1 MSYSSQSLHGKW
13 QPKLLNRA
21 LRCTHRATLSAA
33 QMLPINSLRDHP
45 GSGEARASSILA
57 GHAQASGF
65 CCQND
70 PKSGAARR
78 VAAGLTPVQIVCHVR
93 LHLQRA
99 RQLPA
104 RRHGVAHLVTAPA
117 DQPLPTRLA
126 GALGEAYTIEGEIGR
141 GGMGVVYRARDE
153 RLKRRVAIKVLPPEL
168 AFQQDIRERFTREA
182 QTAARLSHP
191 HIVPIHTVGE
201 GLGLV
206 YFVMGYVDGESVA
219 ARIRRRGKL
228 PVEEVRRVMAE
239 AADALSAAHA
249 VSIIHRDIK
258 PDNILLEGPRGRVMV
273 TDFGIAKA
281 LSSSSGATL
290 TGAGVAIG
298 TPAFMSPEQAAGER
312 EIDGRS
318 DIYSLGIVGYQML
331 TGELP
336 FSAPTVAGI
345 LMKQITEV
353 APDVRTRRGDVPE
366 DLALAVSRCL
376 EKDPE
381 NRWPTA
387 DALRRGLESRA
398 VGGYQPTGLGWRA
411 PRRDPMP
418 RPAPTAQPGQRRGLA
433 DQGRDDR
440 RPRQLA
446 RRGGASAGPAPRRAP
461 MERDPDKLPDTGEPK
476 IVQQVRGQF
485 ASWAAVSLGCMGINV
500 ATGIEHPW
508 FLFPTFGM
516 GIGLLRQYA
525 RLWQAGYS
533 WRDVLTRPPA
543 PDAMETRLV
552 KGVRFPRELPRP
564 TYEEFGAH
572 LKAIE
577 QVRDDR
583 MAIQKLMERLP
594 PAERKML
601 PEVQQTADSLY
612 ERAVDLARTLHAM
625 DSNLDTEGLGPIDE
639 RIAALAKEPDD
650 PERARRL
657 ALLQRQRQTVLD
669 LQGRKSQVASHLESC
684 VLAMQNVRFDL
695 LRLRSAGVA
704 AVLSDLTQ
712 ATQQA
717 KALSRDVDNAIAAA
731 GEIREA
737 MK

>member
-1 MSYSSQSLHGKW
+1 M
-13 QPKLLNRA
+13 
-21 LRCTHRATLSAA
+21 T
-33 QMLPINSLRDHP
+33 
-45 GSGEARASSILA
+45 AS
-57 GHAQASGF
+57 
-65 CCQND
+65 
-70 PKSGAARR
+70 P
-78 VAAGLTPVQIVCHVR
+78 
-93 LHLQRA
+93 
-99 RQLPA
+99 
-104 RRHGVAHLVTAPA
+104 
-117 DQPLPTRLA
+117 DQPLPARLA
-126 GALGEAYTIEGEIGR
+126 AALGDAYTIEGEIGR

-153 RLKRRVAIKVLPPEL
+153 RLQRRVAIKVLPPEL

-182 QTAARLSHP
+182 QTAAKLSHP

-201 GLGLV
+201 GHGLV

-219 ARIRRRGKL
+219 GRIRRRGKL
-228 PVEEVRRVMAE
+228 PVEEARRIMTE
-239 AADALSAAHA
+239 SADALSAAHGF
-249 VSIIHRDIK
+249 SIIHRDIK
-258 PDNILLEGPRGRVMV
+258 PDNILLEGSRGRVMV

-281 LSSSSGATL
+281 LSGGSGATL

-318 DIYSLGIVGYQML
+318 DLYSLGIVTYQML

-336 FSAPTVAGI
+336 FNAPTVAGI

-353 APDVRTRRGDVPE
+353 APDVRASRSDVPE

-387 DALRRGLESRA
+387 DALRRALENRA
-398 VGGYQPTGLGWRA
+398 VVGYQPTGLGWRA
-411 PRRDPMP
+411 ARGTRPGSSPPPTVASRGAGPGSTRRS
-418 RPAPTAQPGQRRGLA
+418 RPQSLLDRDANDTRRAGGFDREPRGLA
-433 DQGRDDR
+433 RREARGPRHRRDQGNE
-440 RPRQLA
+440 QA
-446 RRGGASAGPAPRRAP
+446 V
-461 MERDPDKLPDTGEPK
+461 PDTGEPR

-485 ASWAAVSLGCMGINV
+485 ASWAAVSLGCFGINI
-500 ATGIEHPW
+500 ATGLDTPW

-516 GIGLLRQYA
+516 GIGMLKNYA
-525 RLWQAGYS
+525 KLWQSGYS

-543 PDAMETRLV
+543 ADAIETMRV
-552 KGVRFPRELPRP
+552 KGAKLPRRLPQP
-564 TYEEFGAH
+564 TADDFGAH
-572 LKAIE
+572 LPQILQVQSDRFAIS
-577 QVRDDR
+577 
-583 MAIQKLMERLP
+583 KLMERLP
-594 PAERKML
+594 PSERKLL
-601 PEVQQTADSLY
+601 PEIQQTVDGLY
-612 ERAVDLARTLHAM
+612 ERANDLARTLHAM
-625 DSNLDTEGLGPIDE
+625 DSNLDTEGMGSIDE

-650 PERARRL
+650 PERARRIN
-657 ALLQRQRQTVLD
+657 LLQRQRQTILD
-669 LQGRKSQVASHLESC
+669 LQGRRSQVASHLESC

-704 AVLSDLTQ
+704 AVLGDLTQ

>member
-1 MSYSSQSLHGKW
+1 
-13 QPKLLNRA
+13 
-21 LRCTHRATLSAA
+21 
-33 QMLPINSLRDHP
+33 
-45 GSGEARASSILA
+45 
-57 GHAQASGF
+57 
-65 CCQND
+65 
-70 PKSGAARR
+70 
-78 VAAGLTPVQIVCHVR
+78 
-93 LHLQRA
+93 
-99 RQLPA
+99 
-104 RRHGVAHLVTAPA
+104 VTGPA

-126 GALGEAYTIEGEIGR
+126 AALGDAYTIEGEIGR

-153 RLKRRVAIKVLPPEL
+153 RLQRRVAIKVLPPEL

-201 GLGLV
+201 GFGLV
-206 YFVMGYVDGESVA
+206 YFVMGYVDGESVG

-281 LSSSSGATL
+281 LSASSGATL

-318 DIYSLGIVGYQML
+318 DLYSLGIVSYQML

-336 FSAPTVAGI
+336 FNAPTVAGI

-353 APDVRTRRGDVPE
+353 APDVRTRRTDVPE
-366 DLALAVSRCL
+366 DLALAVARCL
-376 EKDPE
+376 EKDPT

-387 DALRRGLESRA
+387 DALRRALESRA
-398 VGGYQPTGLGWRA
+398 VSGYQPTGLGWRA
-411 PRRDPMP
+411 SSRRGEPVPRGAPAAE
-418 RPAPTAQPGQRRGLA
+418 PAPRRGLA
-433 DQGRDDR
+433 DGGRDDR
-440 RPRQLA
+440 RARQLA
-446 RRGGASAGPAPRRAP
+446 RRGGAAAGPIPRRPLAG
-461 MERDPDKLPDTGEPK
+461 RDPDKLPDTGEPK

-500 ATGIEHPW
+500 ATGIDHPW

-516 GIGLLRQYA
+516 GIGLLRNYA

-552 KGVRFPRELPRP
+552 KGLRLPRELPRP
-564 TYEEFGAH
+564 TYDEFGAH
-572 LKAIE
+572 LKAVE

-583 MAIQKLMERLP
+583 MAIQKLMEKLP

-625 DSNLDTEGLGPIDE
+625 DSNLDTEGLSPIDE

-657 ALLQRQRQTVLD
+657 ALLQRQRQTILD
-669 LQGRKSQVASHLESC
+669 LQGRKAQVASHLESC

-704 AVLSDLTQ
+704 AVLGDLTQ